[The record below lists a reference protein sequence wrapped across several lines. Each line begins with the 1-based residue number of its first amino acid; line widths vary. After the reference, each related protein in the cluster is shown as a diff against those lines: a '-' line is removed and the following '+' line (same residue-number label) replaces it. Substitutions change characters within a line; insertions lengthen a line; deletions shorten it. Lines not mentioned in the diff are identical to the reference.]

1 MKQLSKEGKIGLTF
15 IIAITLLYFGINFLK
30 GRSTLAKEHTYYV
43 VYNQVGGLTSSSPI
57 TTNGYKV
64 GNVTDILYDFKAP
77 NHIVVKLNINKELRI
92 PQGSKVYMVNELL
105 GGVSL
110 DLRLTSRNYYYE
122 PGDTLEAGVVH
133 GLTGKIEEEMLPQ
146 LNTILPK
153 MDSLIS
159 ALYAIANNAHISST
173 LSDVAEV
180 SKKLNLT
187 VDELNQL
194 LKDDITTLVDH
205 LNQTG
210 TNMEK
215 ISTQLAMIDYI
226 QTMAQVDSTVNNLKQ
241 VSKVLL
247 SDEGTAGRLLNDTT
261 FYDNLN
267 SVCDNANILIEDI
280 KKHPHRYINISIFG
294 RK

>member
-146 LNTILPK
+146 LNTILPQ
-153 MDSLIS
+153 MESLIS
-159 ALYAIANNAHISST
+159 ALYTIASNAHISST

-180 SKKLNLT
+180 SKKLNLM
-187 VDELNQL
+187 VDESNQL